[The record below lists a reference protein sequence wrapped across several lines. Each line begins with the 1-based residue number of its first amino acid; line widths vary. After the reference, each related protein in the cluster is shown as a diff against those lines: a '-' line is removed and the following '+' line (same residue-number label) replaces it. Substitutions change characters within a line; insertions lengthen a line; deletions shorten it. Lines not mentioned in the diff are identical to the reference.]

1 MPTISHVSQ
10 PLDFDFAPADYRD
23 VPSPAAALLLNVKG
37 DLRRRLL
44 RDILSGK
51 AGPGL
56 DPAMWADTSSELATG
71 ILGRVHPQWL
81 GGEYLPDYLPGEVEI
96 ARVTLDNVTRDVVSV
111 RARHRRGRYRYRVV
125 DEYGARW
132 RFTPQS
138 SARPLAM
145 WRLIQLIDTAQLAN
159 ARWPDLTDELRD
171 AHGGEP
177 AEAARFVEVTSD
189 LYPQL
194 EEHYRRR
201 AEQWL
206 SRGRAEPPAGESVRG
221 WRDGDDGE
229 DEPWAR

>member
-1 MPTISHVSQ
+1 MNER
-10 PLDFDFAPADYRD
+10 LDFDFAPADYRD
-23 VPSPAAALLLNVKG
+23 VPSPAAALLLNIKG

-44 RDILSGK
+44 RDILSGR

-56 DPAMWADTSSELATG
+56 DPALWAETSSELATG

-81 GGEYLPDYLPGEVEI
+81 GGEFLPDYLAGEVEI

-111 RARHRRGRYRYRVV
+111 RARYRRGRYRYRVV

-132 RFTPQS
+132 RFTPRTS
-138 SARPLAM
+138 VRPLAM
-145 WRLIQLIDTAQLAN
+145 WRLIQLIDTAQLGQ

-171 AHGGEP
+171 AHGGT
-177 AEAARFVEVTSD
+177 ADMAARFVEVSSD

-194 EEHYRRR
+194 ELHYRRR

-206 SRGRAEPPAGESVRG
+206 ARSRSPRATGESVLG
-221 WRDGDDGE
+221 FSDRDDVE
-229 DEPWAR
+229 DEPWAP